1 MSDPIIARSGSVRT
15 AASALLSAADIWST
29 NSRASTPAKIP
40 ETPKAETTAPAEI
53 PETKRVEAS
62 SLAAQTTA
70 LAEIREPERAQTT
83 APAEIPEP
91 KTAETSAPARTL
103 RPSELLAEARF
114 FSMIAKRVLDL
125 APARSKSAEIKPAEI
140 KAAEI
145 EAAIEVA
152 EIKAAIK
159 ANLVQPQSWP
169 PRKLSLALQ
178 GGGSFGAF
186 PWGVLERLLEQPD
199 CEFDAIS
206 GASVGAVN
214 AVLLACGLVEGGRE
228 GARKLLARFWNQVTT
243 EASFR
248 SLMLIGGFSPAG
260 SSVAFG
266 PTLRST
272 HFDPF
277 DLDPLRQA
285 LARDV
290 RFTALSAPACPKL
303 LIAATRIRDGKQ
315 QIFRNAE
322 ITPDVLLASPCPPL
336 LHCAV
341 EIEGEAYWDGGYS
354 ANPPLLRLV
363 QESETSDGL
372 GVQVTPARD
381 GYVPITMAAIDRRL
395 DQITANSALNAEMAA
410 IEWLRD
416 SSTTSLPLRL
426 SRIAAEDEIDGLS
439 QRSTADLG
447 HGFIRLL
454 HRSGRDA
461 ADRWLRGTT
470 EREAPATAQ
479 EREEPGAEM
488 QSIGAEVET
497 V

>member
-1 MSDPIIARSGSVRT
+1 MSDPIVARSGSART
-15 AASALLSAADIWST
+15 SASALLSAADIWST
-29 NSRASTPAKIP
+29 DSRASTPAKIP
-40 ETPKAETTAPAEI
+40 ETQKAETTASAEI

-62 SLAAQTTA
+62 SLAAQTSA
-70 LAEIREPERAQTT
+70 LAEISEPERAETT

-91 KTAETSAPARTL
+91 KTAETIAPARTL

-125 APARSKSAEIKPAEI
+125 TPARSKSAEIKPAEI

-145 EAAIEVA
+145 EAAI
-152 EIKAAIK
+152 KAK
-159 ANLVQPQSWP
+159 LVPPQSWP

-186 PWGVLERLLEQPD
+186 TWGVLERLLEQPD

-228 GARKLLARFWNQVTT
+228 GARKLLARFWNRVTT

-248 SLMLIGGFSPAG
+248 SLMLVGGFSPAG

-266 PTLRST
+266 PTLRSA

-285 LARDV
+285 LAKDI
-290 RFTALSAPACPKL
+290 RFSALSAPACPKL

-322 ITPDVLLASPCPPL
+322 ITADVLLASTCPPL
-336 LHCAV
+336 VHCAV

-354 ANPPLLRLV
+354 ANPPLVRLV
-363 QESETSDGL
+363 QESETSDVL
-372 GVQVTPARD
+372 VVQVTPARD

-395 DQITANSALNAEMAA
+395 DQITANSALNAEIAA

-416 SSTTSLPLRL
+416 SAATSLPLRL

-470 EREAPATAQ
+470 ERAEPASAQ